1 MKRYS
6 IRLHLIIFLVTVI
19 FLGCCFA
26 CCSQKTENLK
36 SIDTTTELP
45 QVIEGTTRTR
55 LNDASDWKYDD
66 NTKGTLQVSE
76 EGKKIDPKR
85 RLVEWKA
92 KGFGGRGKLEKK
104 WEIEIDKNQEYPI
117 RYVFSY
123 PDSWFIGDWYVVD
136 PVTGRNPKRDYHFE
150 KSELYGLMLSG
161 PTDGEYVFGCKNHV
175 GVSSYCWRIKDGIN
189 IWVGSLMA
197 FDSSQ
202 FFIIKNN
209 LIHIDMSPPNK
220 ITKVAPWNGEKIWA
234 IASKNNISPS
244 FSKDYK
250 EIACGIAT
258 ISDSLFTLLDN
269 GHLYKIDSDS
279 GKWIL
284 VNDMSQKPIAISA
297 AGENLLVLLSD
308 GSLIEIDG
316 QSLKVKTTFK
326 TGIDLSMGAD
336 GTPINYWV
344 QSIGSKILIANE
356 ERLPD
361 KASYIFDTK
370 NNACTP
376 FGDDNVFT
384 INSSLIIEDQKQL
397 RGVDPET
404 LETLWWIDKK
414 GLGENAHVAWL
425 DWRGVCVISD
435 TKIMCFG
442 PK

>member
-1 MKRYS
+1 MEKRS
-6 IRLHLIIFLVTVI
+6 IKLHLIFFVATAIFLC
-19 FLGCCFA
+19 CCFTG
-26 CCSQKTENLK
+26 CSQKIENLESVDTAVK
-36 SIDTTTELP
+36 SS
-45 QVIEGTTRTR
+45 QIEEVAKTY
-55 LNDASDWKYDD
+55 LNDQGDWKYDD
-66 NTKGTLQVSE
+66 NTKSTLQVSE

-85 RLVEWKA
+85 QLVEWRA
-92 KGFGGRGKLEKK
+92 KDFDGRGKLEKK

-123 PDSWFIGDWYVVD
+123 PDSWSIGDWYVVD
-136 PVTGRNPKRDYHFE
+136 PITGKNPKRDYHFE
-150 KSELYGLMLSG
+150 KSELYDLMLSG
-161 PTDGEYVFGCKNHV
+161 PTDGKYVFGCKNHV

-220 ITKVAPWNGEKIWA
+220 ITKVAPWSGEKIWA
-234 IASKNNISPS
+234 ITSKNNISPS
-244 FSKDYK
+244 FNKGYK
-250 EIACGIAT
+250 EVTCGIAA
-258 ISDSLFTLLDN
+258 ISNNLFTLLDN

-279 GKWIL
+279 GKWTL
-284 VNDMSQKPIAISA
+284 VNGVVQKPIAISTI
-297 AGENLLVLLSD
+297 GKSLLILLSD
-308 GSLIEIDG
+308 GSLAEIDG
-316 QSLKVKTTFK
+316 QSLKVKAIFK
-326 TGIDLSMGAD
+326 TGIDLGISAD
-336 GTPINYWV
+336 GAPIDYWV

-356 ERLPD
+356 ERSPI
-361 KASYIFDTK
+361 KASYIFDSK
-370 NNACTP
+370 NKTCTSL
-376 FGDDNVFT
+376 GCNDVFT
-384 INSSLIIEDQKQL
+384 LNSSLIIEDQTQL

-414 GLGENAHVAWL
+414 DLGENAHVAWL